1 MVTGRLLGKGY
12 VHHLLRDRSGRGTCH
27 GHTNHD
33 HDRRILFSV
42 SDVVCHVSI
51 SASIFLTLAITKERH
66 SAITSPISYQIRA
79 QTTPRSR

>member
-1 MVTGRLLGKGY
+1 MID
-12 VHHLLRDRSGRGTCH
+12 LRM
-27 GHTNHD
+27 
-33 HDRRILFSV
+33 LFSV
-42 SDVVCHVSI
+42 SDIVCHVSN